1 MEIRVFES
9 TLASQLLYGLESV
22 QLTLNEQKLIDN
34 FQMKMLRKILGVP
47 PTYANRSRTNQAV
60 LHELSQKFG
69 YKHIRL
75 STKWKHKKITLLGHI
90 TRAESEDPMR
100 EVLFATGT
108 FRPRIEHIRRVGK
121 PRANQLIETYKGA
134 HIIIDHVTPFDMNDI
149 QQIQTLHGFQRSAE
163 KLRSSNISTNSSANF
178 AWNKSN
184 HQVPV
189 CTCFIYFTFLLHD

>member
-1 MEIRVFES
+1 
-9 TLASQLLYGLESV
+9 
-22 QLTLNEQKLIDN
+22 
-34 FQMKMLRKILGVP
+34 
-47 PTYANRSRTNQAV
+47 
-60 LHELSQKFG
+60 
-69 YKHIRL
+69 
-75 STKWKHKKITLLGHI
+75 
-90 TRAESEDPMR
+90 MR

-134 HIIIDHVTPFDMNDI
+134 HIIIDHVTPFDMNHI